1 MAETPQRGC
10 VVKKPALPFTPYTAQ
25 EARNVGEKYVELGRK
40 HGESHA
46 ARELGAMGVTLLAY
60 ADILD
65 GRIPFKVMQ
74 FQTPITE
81 EEAFSRTD
89 TSRPKPRRRDPS
101 QEPLIAPM
109 TPKRKGRKP

>member
-10 VVKKPALPFTPYTAQ
+10 VVKKPALPFTPYTAT

-46 ARELGAMGVTLLAY
+46 AKELGAMGVTLLKY
-60 ADILD
+60 AEMMTTAEQ
-65 GRIPFKVMQ
+65 PFSPAMVRE
-74 FQTPITE
+74 FSE

-101 QEPLIAPM
+101 QEPMIAPM
-109 TPKRKGRKP
+109 TPKRKWRKS